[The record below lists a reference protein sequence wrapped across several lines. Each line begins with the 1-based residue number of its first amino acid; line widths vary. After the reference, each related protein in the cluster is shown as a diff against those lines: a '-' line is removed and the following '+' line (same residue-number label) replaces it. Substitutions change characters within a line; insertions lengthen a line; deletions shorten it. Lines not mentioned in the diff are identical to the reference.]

1 VSKTMD
7 RGEASETPFR
17 QSAAESSQAERQ
29 ELSDDLEGRAEYDAE
44 RILNGNRLLIEN
56 LEQAI
61 ENNEGIER
69 LWHSALSA
77 SLSYC
82 AAMDRFFEF
91 QNSSE
96 KFHLDIKNFQAELG
110 PREQSRRDAH
120 NGAVSMF
127 QALARNLETVSP
139 GISERLR
146 TLMEDRDTSSVLFL
160 DIAMQEK
167 MRRASQQTDKIQ

>member
-1 VSKTMD
+1 MG
-7 RGEASETPFR
+7 RGETPETPFH
-17 QSAAESSQAERQ
+17 QSAPGSPQAEGQ
-29 ELSDDLEGRAEYDAE
+29 ELPDDFEGRVEYDAE
-44 RILNGNRLLIEN
+44 RILNGNRLSIEN

-61 ENNEGIER
+61 ENNEGLER

-82 AAMDRFFEF
+82 VAMDRFFEF
-91 QNSSE
+91 QNSSA
-96 KFHLDIKNFQAELG
+96 KFHLETEDFQAGLG

-120 NGAVSMF
+120 NGAVSAF
-127 QALARNLETVSP
+127 QALARNLETVRP
-139 GISERLR
+139 EISAQLL

-167 MRRASQQTDKIQ
+167 LRRVSQETNKA